1 MECDMNLD
9 DLGLIKQVD
18 SANMLQHIEALA
30 DHLADSWALGQL
42 HDLPAELGQV
52 RQVVIAG
59 MGGSSISGEL
69 AARLIEDSSRVPVFV
84 NRDYD
89 LPLFAAGSD
98 TLVIALSHSGNTEE
112 TLSAT
117 RCAIE
122 RETRLLAITTGG
134 NLAPFASEA
143 GGTVCVYQYDAPP
156 RAALGWLYGQVLAV
170 LSRLNIAPD
179 LAGDVREAVSLM
191 QRSQPR
197 YSPDTPTTR
206 NIAKRIAGQ
215 LVERFPVIW
224 GAGLLAPVARRWKTQ
239 MNENAKTAA
248 FFELLPELN
257 HNAVVGVGFPSDLMH
272 KLAIM
277 QLRSPAYDHTRV
289 AIRHQAT
296 HDLFLQEGILTD
308 LIDARG
314 ESRLAQQMSL
324 IQLGD
329 YVSYYL
335 ALANQADPTPIGPI
349 DTLKAKLAGA
359 G

>member
-1 MECDMNLD
+1 MDLDNLA
-9 DLGLIKQVD
+9 LLRRVD
-18 SANMLQHIEALA
+18 SAGMLRHIEALP
-30 DHLADSWALGQL
+30 DQLADSWAHGQSQE
-42 HDLPAELGQV
+42 LPADLGQV
-52 RQVVIAG
+52 RQVVISG
-59 MGGSSISGEL
+59 MGGSSIGGEL
-69 AARLIEDSSRVPVFV
+69 AARLVEDSSQVPVFV

-89 LPLFAAGSD
+89 LPAFANGPD

-122 RETRLLAITTGG
+122 RGNRLLAITTGG
-134 NLAPFASEA
+134 NLAPFVTEA
-143 GGTVCVYQYDAPP
+143 GSTAWVYQYDSPP
-156 RAALGWLYGQVLAV
+156 RAALGWLYGQVLAA

-179 LAGDVREAVSLM
+179 LAASVREAVSLM
-191 QRSQPR
+191 RRSQPT
-197 YSPDTPTTR
+197 YSPETPTTR
-206 NIAKRIAGQ
+206 NPAKRIAGQ

-248 FFELLPELN
+248 FFDLLPELN
-257 HNAVVGVGFPSDLMH
+257 HNTVVGIDFPSDLMH
-272 KLAIM
+272 RLTIL
-277 QLRSPAYDHTRV
+277 QLRSPKYDHTRI

-296 HDLFLQEGILTD
+296 HDLLLQEAILTD
-308 LIDARG
+308 QVSARG
-314 ESRLAQQMSL
+314 ESRLAHQMSL

-335 ALANQADPTPIGPI
+335 ALANEIDPTPIGPI
-349 DTLKAKLAGA
+349 DALKARLAQA

>member
-1 MECDMNLD
+1 MDLDNLE
-9 DLGLIKQVD
+9 LLKRVD
-18 SANMLQHIEALA
+18 PAGMLQHIEALP
-30 DHLADSWALGQL
+30 DQLADSWAHGQSL
-42 HDLPAELGQV
+42 DLPADLGQV
-52 RQVVIAG
+52 RQVVICG

-69 AARLIEDSSRVPVFV
+69 AARLIEGSSRVPIFV
-84 NRDYD
+84 NRNYD
-89 LPLFAAGSD
+89 LPVFATGPD

-122 RETRLLAITTGG
+122 RECRLLAITTGG
-134 NLAPFASEA
+134 SLAPFAAEA
-143 GGTVCVYQYDAPP
+143 GGTAWVYQYDSPP
-156 RAALGWLYGQVLAV
+156 RAALGWLYGQVLAA
-170 LSRLNIAPD
+170 LSRLNVAPD
-179 LAGDVREAVSLM
+179 LAADVGEAVSLLR
-191 QRSQPR
+191 RSQPM
-197 YSPDTPTTR
+197 YSPETPTSR

-257 HNAVVGVGFPSDLMH
+257 HNAVVGIDFPSDLMH
-272 KLAIM
+272 KLTIL
-277 QLRSPAYDHTRV
+277 QLRSPKYDHIRI

-296 HDLFLQEGILTD
+296 HDLLLQEAILTD
-308 LIDARG
+308 QVSARG
-314 ESRLAQQMSL
+314 ESRLAHQMSL

-329 YVSYYL
+329 YASYYL
-335 ALANQADPTPIGPI
+335 ALANEVDPTPIGPI
-349 DTLKAKLAGA
+349 DVLKAKLAQA